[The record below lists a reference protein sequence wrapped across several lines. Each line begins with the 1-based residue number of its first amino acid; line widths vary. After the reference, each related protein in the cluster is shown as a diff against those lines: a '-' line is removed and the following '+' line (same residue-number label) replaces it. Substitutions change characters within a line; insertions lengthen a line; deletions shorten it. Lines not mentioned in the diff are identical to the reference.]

1 MDPKFNAGLAN
12 QVMTEFDNI
21 KKLHEEFIGCDAP
34 IEKRIRLRGMMQELL
49 EMYFEFAET
58 HKE

>member
-21 KKLHEEFIGCDAP
+21 KRLHEEFIGCDAP
-34 IEKRIRLRGMMQELL
+34 IDKRIRLRGMMQELL
-49 EMYFEFAET
+49 EMYFEFAEPT
-58 HKE
+58 KA